1 MIRQVLF
8 DGVDR
13 QQIPRAVVVNSL
25 SSVDQDIFQIT
36 GTVRQNITLFDDS
49 VKQSDV
55 VQAA

>member
-25 SSVDQDIFQIT
+25 SAVDQDIFQIT